1 MVSMKIIRITGA
13 IELLNVDKIKST
25 TKELFYSG
33 WILFIFRI
41 IYIFTRQAK
50 IIRTIL
56 KIKAD
61 GLINEI

>member
-33 WILFIFRI
+33 WILFIFPI
-41 IYIFTRQAK
+41 IFTRQAK
-50 IIRTIL
+50 IIRKIW